1 MRARARTGK
10 PRSRTAAAKPRA
22 VTTPRAADVSAPR
35 TTDTPPHAA
44 TTRASVARARRVLA
58 IEAAAIR
65 ALADRLDDGFAVAL
79 ERIAACAGKV
89 VVTGMGKSGHVC
101 RKIAATLASTG
112 TPAFFLH
119 AAEALHGDVGMLERT
134 DLVLAIS
141 NSGET
146 QEILDLIPILE
157 RLGLPLIAMTG
168 RLDSTL
174 ARAADV
180 VLDVSV
186 AEEACPLGLAPTAST
201 TATLAM
207 GDALAVAL
215 LEHRG
220 FRPEDFAA
228 LHPAGTLGRKL
239 LKVADLMHTGDAVP
253 RVTTSTPIKE
263 MLLEITS
270 KRLGVTAVVDDNGRL
285 AGVVTD
291 GDLRRALLAPG
302 HLLAGTASTVMNCRP
317 KTIDAGA
324 LAAKALA
331 IMERHAITSLLI
343 VDEEQRPIGIVHL
356 HDLLHARVV

>member
-1 MRARARTGK
+1 MRVRAPKSRARTAARGGGK
-10 PRSRTAAAKPRA
+10 QPAARPPAGESARSDTAAA
-22 VTTPRAADVSAPR
+22 S
-35 TTDTPPHAA
+35 AA
-44 TTRASVARARRVLA
+44 THASLVHARRVLG

-65 ALADRLDDGFAVAL
+65 ALADRLDGSFVEAIEL
-79 ERIAACAGKV
+79 IAACAGKV

-119 AAEALHGDVGMLERT
+119 AAEALHGDLGMVERK
-134 DLVLAIS
+134 DLVLAVS

-146 QEILDLIPILE
+146 EEILDLVPILE
-157 RLGLPLIAMTG
+157 GLGLPLVAMTG
-168 RLDSTL
+168 VLDSTL
-174 ARAADV
+174 ARAADI

-220 FRPEDFAA
+220 FRAEDFAA
-228 LHPAGTLGRKL
+228 LHPAGALGRKL
-239 LKVADLMHTGDAVP
+239 LKVLDVMHRGDALP
-253 RVTTSTPIKE
+253 RVATSTPAKD

-270 KRLGVTAVVDDNGRL
+270 KRLGVTAVVDESGRL

-291 GDLRRALLAPG
+291 GDLRRALAASG
-302 HLLAGTASTVMNCRP
+302 DLLARTASAVMSRRP
-317 KTIDAGA
+317 KTIAADA

-331 IMERHAITSLLI
+331 IMEQHAITSLFV
-343 VDEEQRPIGIVHL
+343 VDDEGRPTGVVHL
-356 HDLLHARVV
+356 HDLLRARVV

>member
-1 MRARARTGK
+1 L
-10 PRSRTAAAKPRA
+10 
-22 VTTPRAADVSAPR
+22 V
-35 TTDTPPHAA
+35 H
-44 TTRASVARARRVLA
+44 ARRVLT

-65 ALADRLDDGFAVAL
+65 ALSDRLDDAFVRAIEL
-79 ERIAACAGKV
+79 IAPCGGKV

-119 AAEALHGDVGMLERT
+119 AAEALHGDLGMLERK

-146 QEILDLIPILE
+146 VEILELIPVVK
-157 RLGLPLIAMTG
+157 RLGLPLVVMTG
-168 RLDSTL
+168 RADSTL
-174 ARAADV
+174 GRAADV

-220 FRPEDFAA
+220 FRTEDFAA

-239 LKVADLMHTGDAVP
+239 LRVADLMHTGDAVP
-253 RVTTSTPIKE
+253 RVLTTTATKD

-270 KRLGVTAVVDDNGRL
+270 KRLGVTAVVDGDGRL

-291 GDLRRALLAPG
+291 GDLRRALAEPG
-302 HLLAGTASTVMNCRP
+302 DLLSRTAGAVMSRRP
-317 KTIDAGA
+317 KTIEAQA
-324 LAAKALA
+324 LAATALA
-331 IMERHAITSLLI
+331 IMERHAITSLFV
-343 VDEEQRPIGIVHL
+343 VDAAGRPEGVVHL
-356 HDLLHARVV
+356 HDLLRAGVV

>member
-1 MRARARTGK
+1 MRTRADK
-10 PRSRTAAAKPRA
+10 PSSRTAARA
-22 VTTPRAADVSAPR
+22 RGAAPAASAPR
-35 TTDTPPHAA
+35 RRDTSGASPAA
-44 TTRASVARARRVLA
+44 RASLTHARRVLE
-58 IEAAAIR
+58 IEAAAIH
-65 ALADRLDDGFAVAL
+65 ALADRLDDGFAQAI

-119 AAEALHGDVGMLERT
+119 AAEALHGDLGMVERK

-146 QEILDLIPILE
+146 QEILDLIQILE
-157 RLGLPLIAMTG
+157 RLGLPLVAMTG

-201 TATLAM
+201 TATLAL

-220 FRPEDFAA
+220 FRAEDFAA
-228 LHPAGTLGRKL
+228 LHPAGALGRKL
-239 LKVADLMHTGDAVP
+239 LKVDDLMHTGDALP
-253 RVTTSTPIKE
+253 RVATTTPMKKV
-263 MLLEITS
+263 LLEITS
-270 KRLGVTAVVDDNGRL
+270 KHLGVTAVVDADGRL

-291 GDLRRALLAPG
+291 GDLRRALADSG
-302 HLLAGTASTVMNCRP
+302 DLLAQTAVAVMSRRP

-331 IMERHAITSLLI
+331 IMEQHAITSLFV
-343 VDEEQRPIGIVHL
+343 VDADGRPTGVVHL
-356 HDLLHARVV
+356 HDLLRARVV